1 MGMYES
7 QLLLKIQFSLR
18 NYKNAKDILA
28 NSRTNLQTM
37 SAAVVYIHDQT
48 EISHIE
54 IADYRKFLQATMQV
68 TFFQLLKH
76 SFPMLVVPRGSF

>member
-48 EISHIE
+48 EISHIK
-54 IADYRKFLQATMQV
+54 IADYRKFLQAAM
-68 TFFQLLKH
+68 
-76 SFPMLVVPRGSF
+76 

>member
-1 MGMYES
+1 ME
-7 QLLLKIQFSLR
+7 LVLR

-54 IADYRKFLQATMQV
+54 IADYRKFLQAAM
-68 TFFQLLKH
+68 
-76 SFPMLVVPRGSF
+76 

>member
-1 MGMYES
+1 MKS
-7 QLLLKIQFSLR
+7 LLR

-54 IADYRKFLQATMQV
+54 IADYRKFLQAAM
-68 TFFQLLKH
+68 K
-76 SFPMLVVPRGSF
+76 

>member
-1 MGMYES
+1 
-7 QLLLKIQFSLR
+7 
-18 NYKNAKDILA
+18 
-28 NSRTNLQTM
+28 M

>member
-1 MGMYES
+1 MGTYGS
-7 QLLLKIQFSLR
+7 YLWLIDYGALR

-54 IADYRKFLQATMQV
+54 IADYRKFQC
-68 TFFQLLKH
+68 
-76 SFPMLVVPRGSF
+76 R